1 MCRLIVKLLGSTF
14 FGGRSIPDE
23 RPTSSAGR
31 PYPPRSVRRRFIP
44 PFSPVATASRR
55 QVKPCRCPGVCP
67 GGFPRCRRRRGSRG
81 GSGVRWASPEPLQVQ
96 QQAGGVRP
104 GGGFGGFKFGVGGH
118 FRFLFLQ
125 ASRWFPSREPSRDA
139 LMVPYGIGATA
150 IAPRT
155 AWKLRLTRRNS
166 YCALRVPLSQSEN
179 PVSGCPA
186 AQSPAVY
193 AFQQSGGF
201 EPLCCQLN
209 GSLA

>member
-1 MCRLIVKLLGSTF
+1 MFVFRQPFRPTPEESAATAASRPNPARSIWCRFVEPVARGGVRQAARRRLGS
-14 FGGRSIPDE
+14 
-23 RPTSSAGR
+23 
-31 PYPPRSVRRRFIP
+31 RR
-44 PFSPVATASRR
+44 TM
-55 QVKPCRCPGVCP
+55 
-67 GGFPRCRRRRGSRG
+67 
-81 GSGVRWASPEPLQVQ
+81 PEPLQVQ
-96 QQAGGVRP
+96 QQAGGVRRT
-104 GGGFGGFKFGVGGH
+104 GGWCRLGGVGGH
-118 FRFLFLQ
+118 GVGFLSVF
-125 ASRWFPSREPSRDA
+125 SRSRPRSGHNRTA